1 MAEATKI
8 HDIHQPPSSQITLDE
23 LLREG
28 ARRLLQSAIEQEV
41 AAYIDA
47 HATEL
52 DEDGHRL
59 VVRNGRAPARNL
71 QTGVGPIPVT
81 RPRVDD
87 RRVDEDGNRLR
98 FESALLPPYLRR
110 SKSIEELLPWLY
122 LKGISTGDFSEA
134 LQALVG
140 ADAPGL
146 SASTIVRLKKCWEED
161 FAAWTKRSLAG
172 KRYVY
177 MWADGIHCNVRLED
191 GKPCI
196 LVVMGATE
204 DGTKELVAVEDGV
217 RESEQSWKEV
227 LLDLKAR
234 GLEAGPELMIA
245 DGALGLWKAVPQVWP
260 EARHQRCWFHKSGN
274 VLNKVPK
281 SVQPKMKK
289 ALQEIW
295 QAETRVAATTA
306 FDLFISKFEAKYGK
320 ATACLEKDRVELL
333 AFFDFPAEHWKH
345 LRTTNPIE
353 STFAT
358 VRLRTTRTKGAG
370 SRSACLAMVFKL
382 AQAAERKWRKLDG
395 HDLLGDVIRGVI
407 FKDGIKAAA

>member
-1 MAEATKI
+1 MTEATPI
-8 HDIHQPPSSQITLDE
+8 INIHQAPTTRNALDAV
-23 LLREG
+23 LYEG
-28 ARRLLQSAIEQEV
+28 AAKLLQVAIEAEV
-41 AAYIDA
+41 AAYIEA
-47 HATEL
+47 HAAER
-52 DEDGHRL
+52 DEEGHRL
-59 VVRNGRAPARNL
+59 VVRNGHAPVRNIQSGL
-71 QTGVGPIPVT
+71 GPIPVS

-87 RRVDEDGNRLR
+87 RRVDEHGNRLR
-98 FESALLPPYLRR
+98 FESSLLPPYLRR

-140 ADAPGL
+140 PDAPGL
-146 SASTIVRLKKCWEED
+146 SATTIVRLKKIWEDD
-161 FAAWTKRSLAG
+161 FATWSKRSLAG

-204 DGTKELVAVEDGV
+204 DGKKELVAVEDGV

-227 LLDLKAR
+227 LLDVKAR
-234 GLEAGPELMIA
+234 GLETGPELIIA

-260 EARHQRCWFHKSGN
+260 DARHQRCWFHKSGN

-281 SVQPKMKK
+281 SVQPKMKD
-289 ALQEIW
+289 ALHEIW
-295 QAETRVAATTA
+295 QAETRDDATAA
-306 FDLFISKFEAKYGK
+306 FDLFVSKFEAKYSK
-320 ATACLEKDRVELL
+320 ATACLEKDRDELL
-333 AFFDFPAEHWKH
+333 AFYDFPAEHWKH

-370 SRSACLAMVFKL
+370 SRAACLAMVFKL

-395 HDLLGDVIRGVI
+395 HALLGDIIRGVI
-407 FKDGIKAAA
+407 FKDGIKVAA

>member
-1 MAEATKI
+1 MTEVTPI
-8 HDIHQPPSSQITLDE
+8 HDIHQPPSARNALDA

-28 ARRLLQSAIEQEV
+28 ARKLLQAAIEEEV
-41 AAYIDA
+41 AADIDA
-47 HATEL
+47 HAVER
-52 DEDGHRL
+52 DEQGHRL
-59 VVRNGRAPARNL
+59 VVRNGRAPLRNI
-71 QTGVGPIPVT
+71 QTGIGPIPVS

-87 RRVDEDGNRLR
+87 RRVDGDGNRLR
-98 FESALLPPYLRR
+98 FESNLLPPYLRR
-110 SKSIEELLPWLY
+110 SKNMEELLPWLY
-122 LKGISTGDFSEA
+122 LRGISTGDFSDA

-146 SASTIVRLKKCWEED
+146 SATTIVRLKKCWEDD
-161 FAAWTKRSLAG
+161 FAVWSKRSLAG

-204 DGTKELVAVEDGV
+204 DGTKELLAVEDGE
-217 RESEQSWKEV
+217 RESEQSWKEL

-234 GLEAGPELMIA
+234 GLESGPELMIA
-245 DGALGLWKAVPQVWP
+245 DGALGLWKAVPQVWAK
-260 EARHQRCWFHKSGN
+260 ARHQRCWFHKSGN

-281 SVQPKMKK
+281 SVQPKMKE
-289 ALQEIW
+289 ALHEIW
-295 QAETRVAATTA
+295 QAETRKAATAA
-306 FDLFISKFEAKYGK
+306 FDLFISTFETKYAK
-320 ATACLEKDRVELL
+320 ATACLEKDRDELL

-353 STFAT
+353 STFTT

-370 SRSACLAMVFKL
+370 SRAACLAMVFKL
-382 AQAAERKWRKLDG
+382 AQAAERRWRKLDG
-395 HDLLGDVIRGVI
+395 HELLGDVIRGVI
-407 FKDGIKAAA
+407 FKDGIKVAA